1 MAEPGTPDGSVTRVE
16 DGPLVSG
23 RGCFVADLRVPG
35 CTEAAFVRSD
45 TAHGRLRAVDLA
57 ASRQVPGVLG
67 AWWAGDLE
75 EIPLV
80 PVLMEPDV
88 DGGRPWP
95 ALAVDRV
102 RYSGEA
108 VAVVVAEDR
117 YLAEDGRDAARV
129 TLDPL
134 PAVLDPQVAA
144 RDEVLLYPGWSNVA
158 RETNLGDPIDPGVWE
173 RAAVVVEATYRYP
186 LLCHT
191 SMEARAILVRPDT
204 GGGITAWCSHQ
215 APHRLR
221 GDLAD
226 ALGLAA
232 DKVRVVV
239 PDVGGAFG
247 GKSETWPE
255 YLAVALAALRLDR
268 PVRWVEDR
276 KEALT
281 AGPRGR
287 GQSQWVRLAS
297 DAGGHLLAL
306 EMRTDAAV
314 GGYPHTGSFLPEVTG
329 RMAAGTYAIPQVCVR
344 ARAVVTTTPP
354 LCPYR
359 GAGRPEAAYAVECTV
374 DLMARRLG
382 MDPAQLRRLNFVR
395 PEAFPFDTPTGFRY
409 DSGDYAAALDLA
421 LRTAGYADWRSE
433 QAGRR
438 AHGGTPLGLGICTY
452 VERSGAGGE
461 YGAVE
466 AHMDGSFTATS
477 GCCSTGQGH
486 ATTFAQVVANELGV
500 DRRRVRLIEADT
512 AVVPDGVGSF
522 ASRSM
527 QSGGEALLRA
537 ARDLV
542 GEARVRAA
550 ARAGVHVD
558 TASFE
563 RGAVR
568 ANGSTFTLA
577 ELAADGPLR
586 AEARAEPPQ
595 AFPFGAY
602 VAVVEVDPELG
613 TVHVVRLVAVDDY
626 GTVVNP
632 LVVRGQTYG
641 SIAQG
646 LGQALYE
653 ADVHDEEGVPR
664 AVSLLDYL
672 LPTLSEM
679 PEVAMDETCTPNPN
693 TLLGAKGAGEAGCIG
708 TPPAV
713 VNAVA
718 DALRIDPTALAMPL
732 TPRVCWEAGR

>member
-1 MAEPGTPDGSVTRVE
+1 
-16 DGPLVSG
+16 
-23 RGCFVADLRVPG
+23 
-35 CTEAAFVRSD
+35 
-45 TAHGRLRAVDLA
+45 
-57 ASRQVPGVLG
+57 
-67 AWWAGDLE
+67 
-75 EIPLV
+75 
-80 PVLMEPDV
+80 
-88 DGGRPWP
+88 
-95 ALAVDRV
+95 
-102 RYSGEA
+102 
-108 VAVVVAEDR
+108 
-117 YLAEDGRDAARV
+117 
-129 TLDPL
+129 
-134 PAVLDPQVAA
+134 
-144 RDEVLLYPGWSNVA
+144 
-158 RETNLGDPIDPGVWE
+158 
-173 RAAVVVEATYRYP
+173 
-186 LLCHT
+186 
-191 SMEARAILVRPDT
+191 
-204 GGGITAWCSHQ
+204 
-215 APHRLR
+215 
-221 GDLAD
+221 
-226 ALGLAA
+226 
-232 DKVRVVV
+232 
-239 PDVGGAFG
+239 
-247 GKSETWPE
+247 
-255 YLAVALAALRLDR
+255 
-268 PVRWVEDR
+268 
-276 KEALT
+276 
-281 AGPRGR
+281 
-287 GQSQWVRLAS
+287 
-297 DAGGHLLAL
+297 
-306 EMRTDAAV
+306 
-314 GGYPHTGSFLPEVTG
+314 
-329 RMAAGTYAIPQVCVR
+329 
-344 ARAVVTTTPP
+344 
-354 LCPYR
+354 
-359 GAGRPEAAYAVECTV
+359 
-374 DLMARRLG
+374 
-382 MDPAQLRRLNFVR
+382 
-395 PEAFPFDTPTGFRY
+395 
-409 DSGDYAAALDLA
+409 
-421 LRTAGYADWRSE
+421 
-433 QAGRR
+433 
-438 AHGGTPLGLGICTY
+438 
-452 VERSGAGGE
+452 
-461 YGAVE
+461 
-466 AHMDGSFTATS
+466 
-477 GCCSTGQGH
+477 
-486 ATTFAQVVANELGV
+486 
-500 DRRRVRLIEADT
+500 
-512 AVVPDGVGSF
+512 
-522 ASRSM
+522 M